1 MSTVKGAGELAP
13 ENMWTKLF
21 AQVATCPEAQ
31 DDLLGPLCGNWTPDL
46 AARKVEALLTIVE
59 CGDRQK
65 AICAAEHLHKFVVQ
79 RASAPPYAARFYSV
93 LEAAACKYIAL
104 DDADAAAAM
113 AITAL
118 NVYWPD
124 EGHKTVGALLE
135 LAVQSAIHD
144 STFGNAVVRKTLALS
159 RNVNCSA
166 DIDLQLCGA
175 WTKLVR
181 HGVDVRETL
190 GNVMVHCEKWM
201 VDIRMS
207 ILHARRKTVF
217 PAGTMAVTAD
227 LLAAVPLGT
236 NMYYTTMTLW
246 ELLAD
251 SDNATLQA
259 VMNSNN
265 GYLKTR
271 MLKVAQG
278 ESSRRVAS
286 RIGTIDAY
294 AATEAEKAA
303 KEADTA
309 AREAALAAAEARAEA
324 AEKTVARIKEHVR
337 QLLAFGGVSIG
348 DVTTA
353 ETSGMTAD
361 HFSRAGDGGSIGA
374 GDGALGSAT
383 AADAVPADVRPD
395 QGPDQGP
402 DQCQGPSTTE
412 NVSAAGC

>member
-1 MSTVKGAGELAP
+1 MLTELF
-13 ENMWTKLF
+13 ER
-21 AQVATCPEAQ
+21 VATCPEAQ
-31 DDLLGPLCGNWTPDL
+31 NALLGPLCGNWTPDL
-46 AARKVEALLTIVE
+46 AARKVEALLTVVE

-65 AICAAEHLHKFVVQ
+65 AVCAAQQLHKFVRQ
-79 RASAPPYAARFYSV
+79 GASVPSYAARFYSV
-93 LEAAACKYIAL
+93 LEAAARKYIVL
-104 DDADAAAAM
+104 DDTSAAEAM

-124 EGHKTVGALLE
+124 QGRKTVGALLE

-144 STFGNAVVRKTLALS
+144 STFGNAVVRKTLTLS

-190 GNVMVHCEKWM
+190 GNVMVHCEAWM

-207 ILHARRKTVF
+207 IHHARRMTAF
-217 PAGTMAVTAD
+217 PAGTMAVAAD

-236 NMYYTTMTLW
+236 IMHYTTMTLW
-246 ELLAD
+246 ELLVE

-259 VMNSNN
+259 VMNSNS

-286 RIGTIDAY
+286 RIGTIDAF
-294 AATEAEKAA
+294 TA
-303 KEADTA
+303 KEAETA
-309 AREAALAAAEARAEA
+309 AREAALAAAEARADA

-337 QLLAFGGVSIG
+337 QLLAIGGVSIG
-348 DVTTA
+348 DVTAAATTSTA
-353 ETSGMTAD
+353 AD
-361 HFSRAGDGGSIGA
+361 HLTSDGALVSAGDSTLMSADDGALSGAGDGASIGA
-374 GDGALGSAT
+374 GDG
-383 AADAVPADVRPD
+383 ADAVPADVRPD
-395 QGPDQGP
+395 QG
-402 DQCQGPSTTE
+402 QGPSSTE
-412 NVSAAGC
+412 NASAAGR

>member
-1 MSTVKGAGELAP
+1 
-13 ENMWTKLF
+13 MWTELF
-21 AQVATCPEAQ
+21 ERVATCPEAQ
-31 DDLLGPLCGNWTPDL
+31 DYLLGPLCGNWTPDL

-65 AICAAEHLHKFVVQ
+65 AVCAAQQLHKFVGQ
-79 RASAPPYAARFYSV
+79 GASAPSYAARFYSV
-93 LEAAACKYIAL
+93 LDAAARKYIVV

-124 EGHKTVGALLE
+124 QGHKTVGALLE

-144 STFGNAVVRKTLALS
+144 SEGTFANAVVRKTLELS

-175 WTKLVR
+175 WTKLAR
-181 HGVDVRETL
+181 HGVDVRDTL
-190 GNVMVHCEKWM
+190 GNVMVYCEKWM

-207 ILHARRKTVF
+207 ILHARRTTAF
-217 PAGTMAVTAD
+217 PAGTMAVAAD

-246 ELLAD
+246 ELLVE

-286 RIGTIDAY
+286 RIGTIDAF
-294 AATEAEKAA
+294 AA
-303 KEADTA
+303 KEAETA
-309 AREAALAAAEARAEA
+309 AREAALVAAEARADA

-348 DVTTA
+348 DVSAA

-361 HFSRAGDGGSIGA
+361 HLTSAGDGASIGA

-383 AADAVPADVRPD
+383 AADAVPADVRLD

-402 DQCQGPSTTE
+402 DQGQGPSSTE